1 MGTLR
6 LVKEYNMTTNR
17 KNNFSTAIIL
27 IVIISAGLFYWNNM
41 HREGAKKRVSD
52 DSMVQM
58 TKKLA
63 DQEFVTIGNFRIRAE
78 MNSSTPEIGDNTLSI
93 WVRDQNDQVVESVQA
108 RAVVQFE
115 QDSNDSAINIPIEL
129 QSIQPGHLQGSVTL
143 EKGGEWALAID
154 VEAASLGHGDLIL
167 GFKTGEPGL
176 EQIVSTPEGI
186 SHYTCAMHPSVKSAT
201 PGSCPICSM
210 DLIAVTHQDVASNSI
225 TIDNRRRQM
234 IGIETEKVT
243 HVDLNKEIRAV
254 GQVTYDERRLSN
266 VTLKFDAW
274 VGELHA
280 DYVGVQVNKGDV
292 LFTVYSPELLA
303 AQQEYLETLK
313 RLARRGSNDSLLIA
327 ARQRL
332 KLWDISS
339 WEIKALEKRGRPLEY
354 IPIYASS
361 TGTIVEKNVEEGSAV
376 KSGETLFRIADLS
389 QVWVE
394 AEVYEADI
402 ELISE
407 GMNAT
412 ITMPYLP
419 SKKIEATV
427 DYIYP
432 YLEGDSRTARIRLN
446 LDNANGALKPD
457 MYAEVKLIADYG
469 HRLAVPEQAVMIAGD
484 SRVIFVD
491 LGEGKLKPIKV
502 KIGRRVNSFIEV
514 IDGLKLGDTI
524 VTSGNFLIASETK
537 LKAGIDQ
544 W

>member
-1 MGTLR
+1 
-6 LVKEYNMTTNR
+6 MTTNR
-17 KNNFSTAIIL
+17 KNIFSTAIIL
-27 IVIISAGLFYWNNM
+27 IVVISAGLFYWNNM
-41 HREGAKKRVSD
+41 HREGVKKMTSD
-52 DSMVQM
+52 GSMVQM
-58 TKKLA
+58 TTKLG
-63 DQEFVTIGNFRIRAE
+63 DQEFVTVGNFRIRAE
-78 MNSSTPEIGDNTLSI
+78 MNSSTPELGNNTLSI

-108 RAVVQFE
+108 RALVQFE
-115 QDSNDSAINIPIEL
+115 QDSNDSVINIPIEL

-143 EKGGEWALAID
+143 EKEGEWALAID
-154 VEAASLGHGDLIL
+154 VEAESLGHGDLIL
-167 GFKTGEPGL
+167 GFRTGEPGL
-176 EQIVSTPEGI
+176 EQIVSTPDGI

-210 DLIAVTHQDVASNSI
+210 DLIPVTHQDVASNSI

-243 HVDLNKEIRAV
+243 HIDLSKEIRAV
-254 GQVTYDERRLSN
+254 GQVTYDERSLSN

-274 VGELHA
+274 IGELHA
-280 DYVGVQVNKGDV
+280 DYVGVQVSKGDV

-332 KLWDISS
+332 KLWDMSS

-354 IPIYASS
+354 VPIYASS

-376 KSGETLFRIADLS
+376 KMGETLFRIADLS
-389 QVWVE
+389 RVWVE
-394 AEVYEADI
+394 AEVYEADV

-427 DYIYP
+427 NYVYP

-446 LDNANGALKPD
+446 LDNSNGELKPD

-502 KIGRRVNSFIEV
+502 KTGRRVNSFIEI